1 MSADKPLTEK
11 RLIAILEEVDLATQ
25 KDLEAQDERLDKR
38 LNSQKV
44 EIVAEITDVIKDVIT
59 TADKNHREVMDRL
72 DDIELDYA
80 KRNEFE
86 ALKRHVERLQI

>member
-44 EIVAEITDVIKDVIT
+44 EVVAEITDVIKVVIT

-80 KRNEFE
+80 KRKEFE